1 MIVSTQPLNKIFID
15 MKHVKWI
22 IAALLTASAGSA
34 ADFRVADFGATGD
47 GKTDDGAAIR
57 KAVDAAIAAG
67 PGSRVAFEKKT
78 YRLDWRKNAP
88 YQISLVGVTNIAIE
102 GNGAVLLSHPRNNL
116 ISLRNCS
123 GVSVK
128 GFTVDYDPLPFTQGT
143 ITGVNAKDGWI
154 DVRIQQGYR
163 HPVEEYEALGL
174 KQPKK
179 DWGVVYDPDERH
191 RRWDVP
197 MHYFMDGFVRSP
209 AGADIVR
216 VMFNEETKKKSLAD
230 VRPGDRYVI
239 TFKYGN
245 SGANNELG
253 GCGNCLFEDFTVYMA
268 KYGMTFA
275 VVKSQGQNAFRR
287 VRMTFKPGSDRLI
300 VTPKDGFHC
309 KENRVGPLIEEC
321 FFEGLLDDSINIS
334 ACPYWIKKVLAPCVY
349 VINGEQNGAPLAGDR
364 LTAFTPARSEMVEGV
379 IVKSVKP
386 YTKNPKWSQVELDRD
401 IPNPGLNETHDDF
414 PGGPE
419 KMKFTGLYNV
429 DACGANY
436 VIRNCTFREQRR
448 HAILVRAPGGLIEGN
463 TIDGV
468 GGSGVYMSNEFGS
481 FYEGPVPQ
489 DCTIRSNLFRNTQ
502 GLPIVVGSKRATTPA
517 VYVKNILITG
527 NRIEANSTPCIQAYS
542 VNGLAIS
549 NNILS
554 AKSKGSSNIEPLSL
568 TNIVS
573 GTIFSN
579 LIE

>member
-1 MIVSTQPLNKIFID
+1 MNKSLTLLS
-15 MKHVKWI
+15 
-22 IAALLTASAGSA
+22 ALLIGSAGYAKDFPVA
-34 ADFRVADFGATGD
+34 AFGATGD
-47 GKTDDGAAIR
+47 GKSDDGAAIQ
-57 KAVDAAIAAG
+57 KAVDAAVVAG
-67 PGSRVAFEKKT
+67 PGSRVIFENKT
-78 YRLDWRKNAP
+78 YRLDWRKSVP
-88 YQISLVGVTNIAIE
+88 YQISLLNATNIALE
-102 GNGAVLLSHPRNNL
+102 GNSAVLVSHPQNNL
-116 ISLRNCS
+116 ISLINCS

-143 ITGVNAKDGWI
+143 ITEVNAKAGWL
-154 DVRIQQGYR
+154 DFRIQKGYR
-163 HPVEEYEALGL
+163 NPVEEYETLGL
-174 KQPKK
+174 KPPKK
-179 DWGVVYDPDERH
+179 DWGVVVDPVERH
-191 RRWDVP
+191 RRWDVT
-197 MHYFMDGFVRSP
+197 MHFFMEEFLHSP

-216 VMFNEETKKKSLAD
+216 VMFAEETKKKSLAD

-245 SGANNELG
+245 SGANNELV
-253 GCGNCLFEDFTVYMA
+253 GCGNCLFEDFTMYMA
-268 KYGMTFA
+268 KYGMTFR
-275 VVKSQGQNAFRR
+275 VVKSNAQNVFRR
-287 VRMTFKPGSDRLI
+287 VKMTFKPGSDRLI
-300 VTPKDGFHC
+300 ATPKDGFHC
-309 KENRVGPLIEEC
+309 KENRVGPLIEAC

-334 ACPYWIKKVLAPCVY
+334 ACPYWIKKVLAPGVY
-349 VINGEQNGAPLAGDR
+349 AVNGSQNGAPCVGDR
-364 LTAFTPARSEMVEGV
+364 LTAFTPAKSAMSQGFV
-379 IVKSVKP
+379 VKSVRP
-386 YTKNPKWSQVELDRD
+386 YAKKAQWHEIELEREIENPVVNDT
-401 IPNPGLNETHDDF
+401 NDDF

-436 VIRNCTFREQRR
+436 VVRNCTFREQRR

-502 GLPIVVGSKRATTPA
+502 GVPIHVGSKRATTPA
-517 VYVKNILITG
+517 AYAKNILVTG
-527 NRIEANSTPCIQAYS
+527 NRIEARSTPCIQAFS

-554 AKSKGSSNIEPLSL
+554 VKSKGSSNIEPLSL

-573 GTIFSN
+573 GTLFSN
-579 LIE
+579 LVE

>member
-1 MIVSTQPLNKIFID
+1 MRVFLSILFKNTSFHMNIS
-15 MKHVKWI
+15 KWI
-22 IAALLTASAGSA
+22 MAILLTASPGLAM
-34 ADFRVADFGATGD
+34 DFRVGDFAATGD
-47 GKTDDGAAIR
+47 GKTDDGAAIQ
-57 KAVDAAIAAG
+57 KAVDAAVAAG

-102 GNGAVLLSHPRNNL
+102 GNGATLVSHPRNNL

-154 DVRIQQGYR
+154 DVRIQKGYR

-174 KQPKK
+174 KPPKK
-179 DWGVVYDPDERH
+179 DWGVVYDPVERH

-209 AGADIVR
+209 AGLDIVR
-216 VMFNEETKKKSLAD
+216 VMFTEETQKKSLVD

-245 SGANNELG
+245 SGANNELV
-253 GCGNCLFEDFTVYMA
+253 GCGNCLFEDFTVHMA
-268 KYGMTFA
+268 KYGMTFR
-275 VVKSQGQNAFRR
+275 VVKSNARNVFRR

-300 VTPKDGFHC
+300 ATPKDGFHC

-334 ACPYWIKKVLAPCVY
+334 ACPYWIKKVLAPGVY
-349 VINGEQNGAPLAGDR
+349 VVNGEQNGTPLVGDR
-364 LTAFTPARSEMVEGV
+364 LTAFTPSRSEMVEGFV
-379 IVKSVKP
+379 VKSVKP

-401 IPNPGLNETHDDF
+401 IHNPTVNETRDDF

-436 VIRNCTFREQRR
+436 VVRNCTFREQRR

-502 GLPIVVGSKRATTPA
+502 GVPIIVGSKRATTPA
-517 VYVKNILITG
+517 AYAKNIFITG
-527 NRIEANSTPCIQAYS
+527 NRIEARSTP
-542 VNGLAIS
+542 
-549 NNILS
+549 
-554 AKSKGSSNIEPLSL
+554 
-568 TNIVS
+568 
-573 GTIFSN
+573 
-579 LIE
+579 

>member
-1 MIVSTQPLNKIFID
+1 MKIYLTTKRSILIV
-15 MKHVKWI
+15 
-22 IAALLTASAGSA
+22 LLTVTVASAK
-34 ADFRVADFGATGD
+34 DFPVAEFGVRGD
-47 GKTDDGAAIR
+47 GKTDDGAAIQ
-57 KAVDAAIAAG
+57 KAVDAAVAAG
-67 PGSRVAFEKKT
+67 EGSRVVFEKKT

-88 YQISLVGVTNIAIE
+88 YQISLVGVKNIAIE
-102 GNGAVLLSHPRNNL
+102 GNGAILVSHPRNNL
-116 ISLRNCS
+116 ISLINCS

-128 GFTVDYDPLPFTQGT
+128 GFTIDYDPLPFTQGT
-143 ITGVNAKDGWI
+143 IIEVNAKEGWI
-154 DVRIQQGYR
+154 DVRIQKGYR

-174 KQPKK
+174 KPPKK
-179 DWGVVYDPDERH
+179 DWGVVYDPVERH

-197 MHYFMDGFVRSP
+197 MHFFMEGFVRSP

-216 VMFNEETKKKSLAD
+216 VMFTGETKKKSLPD

-245 SGANNELG
+245 SGANTELV

-268 KYGMTFA
+268 KYGMTFR
-275 VVKSQGQNAFRR
+275 VEKSSAQNVFRR

-300 VTPKDGFHC
+300 ATPKDGFHC

-334 ACPYWIKKVLAPCVY
+334 VCPYWIKKIIGPRVY
-349 VINGEQNGAPLAGDR
+349 VINGAQNGTLLVGDR
-364 LTAFTPARSEMVEGV
+364 LTAFTPSRGEMVEGFV
-379 IVKSVKP
+379 VKSVEP
-386 YTKNPKWSQVELDRD
+386 YAKNPKWNHVELDRD
-401 IPNPGLNETHDDF
+401 MPNPGVNKTPDDF

-419 KMKFTGLYNV
+419 KMTFTGLYNV

-436 VIRNCTFREQRR
+436 VVRNCTFREQRR
-448 HAILVRAPGGLIEGN
+448 HAILARALGGLIEGN
-463 TIDGV
+463 IIDGV

-489 DCTIRSNLFRNTQ
+489 ECTIRSNLFRNTQ
-502 GLPIVVGSKRATTPA
+502 GVPLVVGSKRATTPVA
-517 VYVKNILITG
+517 YAKNILITG
-527 NRIEANSTPCIQAYS
+527 NRIEASSTPCIQAFS
-542 VNGLAIS
+542 VNGLTIS

-554 AKSKGSSNIEPLSL
+554 VKSKVSSNTEPLSL

-579 LIE
+579 LVE